1 MWHCKLSGSHVF
13 LSSCTCQRALKFK
26 IFSSSRGGCPVLLS
40 SFFAFVPHPHT
51 SPGTPEVLKSRDDVF
66 KRIILH
72 SYDFHYCD
80 IKLCISIKE
89 KEIFFKKKKHF
100 SRLRYCDI
108 SVWGSAPGCA
118 GGSGLARSLPRPRCC
133 SAACPPFASLALPPA
148 AFSHFPMST
157 RHHVTIIFIFI
168 FFL

>member
-1 MWHCKLSGSHVF
+1 MWHCKLSGSHVL

-40 SFFAFVPHPHT
+40 SFFAFVPHPHS

-66 KRIILH
+66 KRMILH

-89 KEIFFKKKKHF
+89 KELFLKKRNTSVDYAIAIF
-100 SRLRYCDI
+100 LC
-108 SVWGSAPGCA
+108 GAPPRAARAARVSPGPCH
-118 GGSGLARSLPRPRCC
+118 GLAAALRPVRPSPLWLCRQQR
-133 SAACPPFASLALPPA
+133 
-148 AFSHFPMST
+148 FPMST